1 MKLNDVIQIYLKERD
16 YEKSVFGDYKN
27 LPELSF
33 PSFLIFLK
41 QYADKALQAY
51 TEKWDTELP
60 PWLKGCVEMG
70 DCEGTPQGSAPVKA
84 YEEVIK
90 IMALAGAA
98 LETYTDLDASKWR
111 KNPEEDAQKWKHD

>member
-1 MKLNDVIQIYLKERD
+1 MRLNDVIQIYLKERE
-16 YEKSVFGDYKN
+16 YERSVFGDYQN

-41 QYADKALQAY
+41 QYAEKAFEAY
-51 TEKWDTELP
+51 TGKWDKELP
-60 PWLKGCVEMG
+60 PWLNGCAEMKK
-70 DCEGTPQGSAPVKA
+70 DQEGPQNGTAPVKA

-111 KNPEEDAQKWKHD
+111 EHPEADAKKWK

>member
-1 MKLNDVIQIYLKERD
+1 MTRNDIIELFLKERD
-16 YEKSVFGDYKN
+16 YEKSVFGEYRN

-41 QYADKALQAY
+41 QYIDKALEAY

-60 PWLKGCVEMG
+60 PWLRSCSERNSS
-70 DCEGTPQGSAPVKA
+70 TPTAAAPVKA

-98 LETYTDLDASKWR
+98 LETYTEIDASKWR
-111 KNPEEDAQKWKHD
+111 EHPKEDALKWK